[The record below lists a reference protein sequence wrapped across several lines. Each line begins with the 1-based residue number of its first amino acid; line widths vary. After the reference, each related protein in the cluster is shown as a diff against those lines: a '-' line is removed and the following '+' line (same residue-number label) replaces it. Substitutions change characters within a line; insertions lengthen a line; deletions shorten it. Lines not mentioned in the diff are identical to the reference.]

1 MADRIWPSETASG
14 MMRAVILAARHK
26 MPLCHGDTVQFDGPC
41 ASRTRMGRGKI
52 LDRLIAD
59 GMIFQRREGRRV
71 LSFPAAAGLPA
82 WRMPLPGD
90 RSVYRLFREAGTP
103 VSAATNTLLGRSLRR
118 LWRRH
123 YAIGVEALRDLEP
136 LGCVLQGRYTAHLW
150 AARDTALVEAV
161 LDGLPGLHPYRVRE
175 LLIP

>member
-1 MADRIWPSETASG
+1 
-14 MMRAVILAARHK
+14 MMQAIILAAKHK
-26 MPLCHGDTVQFDGPC
+26 MPLCHGDTLQFDGPC

-52 LDRLIAD
+52 LGRLVAD
-59 GMIFQRREGRRV
+59 GMAVQRREGWRV
-71 LSFPAAAGLPA
+71 LSIPTSAGLSA
-82 WRMPLPGD
+82 WRMPLPDD

-103 VSAATNTLLGRSLRR
+103 VSSVTNTFFGRVLRR

-136 LGCVLQGRYTAHLW
+136 LAYRRDHRYTARLW

-161 LDGLPGLHPYRVRE
+161 LDGLPGLHPYRVRK